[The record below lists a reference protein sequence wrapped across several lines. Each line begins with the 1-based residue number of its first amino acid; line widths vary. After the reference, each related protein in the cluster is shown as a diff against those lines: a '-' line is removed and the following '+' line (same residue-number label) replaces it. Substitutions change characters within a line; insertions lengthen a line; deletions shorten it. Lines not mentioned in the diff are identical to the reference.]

1 LIAVTAVATENG
13 TLSRRELV
21 VAFSAIMLATLLA
34 ALDQTIV
41 ATALP
46 SIVTD
51 LHGFQDLSWVVTAY
65 LVTSTVTVPLYG
77 KLSDLYGRR
86 PLFVVSISIFV
97 VGSVLCGAAQSM
109 GQLIA
114 FRALQGIGAGGLL
127 PLAQAAI
134 ADLFPPRER
143 GRYQGFVGAMWATA
157 AVAGPLLGGTLTDAA
172 TWRWI
177 FWINIPLGLVA
188 LVVVVRTMRAPFT
201 RREHRID
208 YLGATLLSVGIVGIL
223 LVSKWAAAG
232 IVGVVAL
239 VAFVAVERRAAD
251 PILPLSLFANR
262 VFAVAV
268 SAGFVIGALLF
279 VVTIYVPVFIQ
290 GVLHTSA
297 TGSGAVLIPL
307 SLGWVTVSVA
317 AGQVIARTG
326 RYRLF
331 PVFGGVM
338 IVLGIF
344 LLTQLDPSS
353 TTGLAAAALVVLGVG
368 MGISHPIYVIAT
380 QNAVDVSDLGVATSS
395 LLFMRT
401 MGGSLA
407 VAGFGALLTHRLAS
421 ELPARIDP
429 DRLLQGGAVPR
440 GLRAATDEALAAAL
454 HTVFLV
460 SLPIAVIALVLALS
474 LPIRP
479 LRGSTS

>member
-1 LIAVTAVATENG
+1 M
-13 TLSRRELV
+13 SRRELI

-46 SIVTD
+46 SIVSD
-51 LHGFQDLSWVVTAY
+51 LHGFEDLSWVVTAY
-65 LVTSTVTVPLYG
+65 LVTSTVTLPLYG

-86 PLFVVSISIFV
+86 PLFVWAISIFV
-97 VGSVLCGAAQSM
+97 IGSVLCALAQSM

-114 FRALQGIGAGGLL
+114 FRAIQGTGAGGLL

-143 GRYQGFVGAMWATA
+143 GRYQGFVGSMWATA
-157 AVAGPLLGGTLTDAA
+157 AVAGPLLGGTLADAA

-177 FWINIPLGLVA
+177 FWINIPLGLLA
-188 LVVVVRTMRAPFT
+188 LVVVLRTMRAPHS
-201 RREHRID
+201 RREHTID
-208 YLGATLLSVGIVGIL
+208 YLGATLLS
-223 LVSKWAAAG
+223 AG
-232 IVGVVAL
+232 IVGVLLVSVWPAAGAAGAAAL
-239 VAFVAVERRAAD
+239 VAFVFVERRAVE

-268 SAGFVIGALLF
+268 AAGFVIGALLF
-279 VVTIYVPVFIQ
+279 VVTIYVPVFVV
-290 GVLHTSA
+290 GVLDASATSA
-297 TGSGAVLIPL
+297 GIVLIPL
-307 SLGWVTVSVA
+307 SLGWVVVSVA

-331 PVFGGVM
+331 PIVGGVL
-338 IVLGIF
+338 IVGGMWLLSRLGAG
-344 LLTQLDPSS
+344 SS
-353 TTGLAAAALVVLGVG
+353 EAFAAGALVVLGVG
-368 MGISHPIYVIAT
+368 MGISYPIYVVAT
-380 QNAVDVSDLGVATSS
+380 QNAVATSDLGVATSS
-395 LLFMRT
+395 LLFLRT

-407 VAGFGALLTHRLAS
+407 VAGMGAVLTYRLDA
-421 ELPARIDP
+421 ELADSGTRVDTG
-429 DRLLQGGAVPR
+429 RLLAGDVPPDVE
-440 GLRAATDEALAAAL
+440 GALAASL

-460 SLPIAVIALVLALS
+460 SLPIALIALALAVA

-479 LRGSTS
+479 LRATS